1 MKRVAVTGLG
11 LICSLGHSV
20 HACWERMRVGETG
33 IFPLQDPGNPPY
45 KFRVGAEVRGYNPL
59 RWFEEKDLLTI
70 DRFAQFA
77 AIAAREAVAQSGLVI
92 ADHQLADRTAVIVGT
107 GVGGQVTEDEG
118 YVRIYRAGVPKAAPL
133 TIPRVMA
140 NAGAS
145 RISLEQGIT
154 GPVYTVSTA
163 CSSANHA
170 IGQAFWMVR
179 SGQVDAVV
187 TGGSDAIFAEGL
199 LRAWEALRVVSN
211 EACRPFSADRK
222 GLTLGEA
229 GGMLVLEDWEH
240 ARQRGAEILAE
251 IVGFGMSSDA
261 HHLTQPA
268 VEGFAKAMRW
278 ALNDA
283 GISPTQVQH
292 VNAHGTGTVANDS
305 VETEALHRVFGPSVG
320 TGSGPLVSSTKSIH
334 GHTQGAAGAV
344 EAIATIMAIRER
356 VVPPTINYSTP
367 DAACRLNLV
376 TNEPQE
382 ALLNYAMSNTF
393 AFGGLNAVLVFRKTA

>member
-20 HACWERMRVGETG
+20 YACWERMRAGDTG
-33 IFPLQDPGNPPY
+33 ILPLQDPGNPPY
-45 KFRVGAEVRGYNPL
+45 KFRVGAEVRGYDPL
-59 RWFEEKDLLTI
+59 CWFSDKDLLTV

-77 AIAAREAVAQSGLVI
+77 AVAAREAVSQSGLAI
-92 ADHQLADRTAVIVGT
+92 DAGQLADRTAVVVGT
-107 GVGGQVTEDEG
+107 GVGGQITEDEG
-118 YVRIYRAGVPKAAPL
+118 YVRIYRDGIPRAAPL

-145 RISLEQGIT
+145 RISLEHGIT

-229 GGMLVLEDWEH
+229 GGMLVLEEWDH

-268 VEGFAKAMRW
+268 VEGFAKAMLW

-283 GISPTQVQH
+283 CVDPAQVQY
-292 VNAHGTGTVANDS
+292 VNAHGTGTVANDA
-305 VETEALHRVFGPSVG
+305 VETEALQQVFGPSLG
-320 TGSGPLVSSTKSIH
+320 PGSGPLVSSTKSMH

-344 EAIATIMAIRER
+344 EAIASIMAIREGII
-356 VVPPTINYSTP
+356 PPTINYSTP
-367 DAACRLNLV
+367 DPACRLNHV
-376 TNEPQE
+376 TNAPHE
-382 ALLNYAMSNTF
+382 AFLNYAMSNTF